1 MAFVDLAKILLENFQ
16 SELSRDTNSYGRV
29 ILYLNSACQE
39 RALQEFVM
47 DIRDLVSKEHSRVNT
62 TPNWLSNYQLA
73 LSLSKSQNYD
83 VRFKHLVFQ

>member
-1 MAFVDLAKILLENFQ
+1 MK
-16 SELSRDTNSYGRV
+16 SYGRV

-39 RALQEFVM
+39 RAFQGFIV
-47 DIRDLVSKEHSRVNT
+47 DIRNLVSKEHARVNT

-83 VRFKHLVFQ
+83 VNLISLLSTRWSSNIKKLARCGGPCA